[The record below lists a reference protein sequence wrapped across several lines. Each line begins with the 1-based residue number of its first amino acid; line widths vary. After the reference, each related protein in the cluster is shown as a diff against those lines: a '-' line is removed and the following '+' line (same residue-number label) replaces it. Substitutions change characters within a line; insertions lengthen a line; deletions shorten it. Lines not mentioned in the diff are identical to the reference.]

1 VYCHINSLNYF
12 VHEMS
17 YSYRQDKGTKMGRH
31 AQAIELTEEETQE
44 LKRLRRRRN
53 TSSALHRRAGIILDC
68 ARGYSGEE
76 IAERH
81 AVSQQTVS
89 KWRSRFI
96 ECRLAGLTD
105 APRSG
110 QPRKYDDDR
119 VQEVLDITL
128 NRKPNNATHWSIRRF
143 SQETGFDRGIVHRV
157 WNAFGL
163 KPHLAKSFKLSNDP
177 HFVEKV
183 RDVVGLY
190 MAPPEKALVLCVD
203 EKSQIQ
209 ALDRTQP
216 SLPMHHGLPESH
228 THDYRRFGTTTLFAA
243 LDVASGKVMGQL
255 KRKHRSDDFLRF
267 LRHIDRQTPDDLEVH
282 LIMDNYGT
290 HKTQKVKNWFTRHPR
305 FHCHFTPTYSSWL
318 NLVERFFAKLTE
330 EQLRRGT
337 HRSVVALE
345 RAIRSYLEIYNE
357 DPKPFIWSKSADEI
371 ISSVNSVLKRI
382 NVTGH

>member
-1 VYCHINSLNYF
+1 
-12 VHEMS
+12 MS

-143 SQETGFDRGIVHRV
+143 SQDGV
-157 WNAFGL
+157 
-163 KPHLAKSFKLSNDP
+163 
-177 HFVEKV
+177 
-183 RDVVGLY
+183 
-190 MAPPEKALVLCVD
+190 
-203 EKSQIQ
+203 
-209 ALDRTQP
+209 
-216 SLPMHHGLPESH
+216 
-228 THDYRRFGTTTLFAA
+228 
-243 LDVASGKVMGQL
+243 
-255 KRKHRSDDFLRF
+255 
-267 LRHIDRQTPDDLEVH
+267 
-282 LIMDNYGT
+282 
-290 HKTQKVKNWFTRHPR
+290 
-305 FHCHFTPTYSSWL
+305 
-318 NLVERFFAKLTE
+318 
-330 EQLRRGT
+330 
-337 HRSVVALE
+337 
-345 RAIRSYLEIYNE
+345 
-357 DPKPFIWSKSADEI
+357 
-371 ISSVNSVLKRI
+371 
-382 NVTGH
+382 